1 MADMERVV
9 RTQAELDAAIEDGVG
24 LVSIDSHRGEWLML
38 RDNGESL
45 IVVDKSSKVH
55 LFGTCTI
62 YAHAQARVYAHDS
75 TTVFAF
81 NESTVYS
88 FDSATVYEH
97 DSATVRAHDSATVI
111 REQS

>member
-62 YAHAQARVYAHDS
+62 YAHAQDS